1 MMTEQTL
8 GTTVI
13 TQVGIIVR
21 DIEAKARA
29 WAEVLGL
36 PVPEV
41 MVTDPYERAQTE
53 YKGRPSQAQAKLAF
67 FHLGQVELELIE
79 PIGKPSTWQD
89 QLDEQGEGLHHLAF
103 EIKGMPEKVVFLE
116 AKGLSLVQR
125 GEYSGGRYAYLDGSA
140 QLGAILELLETERT
154 ALEV

>member
-8 GTTVI
+8 GTTII
-13 TQVGIIVR
+13 TQVGIIVG

-36 PVPEV
+36 PVPEI
-41 MVTDPYERAQTE
+41 MITDTYERAQTE
-53 YKGRPSQAQAKLAF
+53 YNGKPSNARAKLAF

-79 PIGKPSTWQD
+79 PVGKPSTWQD
-89 QLDEQGEGLHHLAF
+89 QLDEHGDSLHHIAF
-103 EIKGMPEKVVFLE
+103 EIKGMPEKVAYLE

-125 GEYSGGRYAYLDGSA
+125 GEYPGGRYAYIDGNA
-140 QLGAILELLETERT
+140 QLGAILELLEND
-154 ALEV
+154 